1 MEAPMLIDVRARLT
15 EFELEALTETEVPFG
30 WSLTPE
36 GVASGQKFRL
46 MFLTDPEKPTS
57 DDIDVYNEFVQAQA
71 AAGHADIQEHA
82 TQFRVLGST
91 AAVDARDNTETTS
104 SDTDAPIYW
113 LNGAIVADNYA
124 DMYDETWDEEAN
136 RRTAAGD
143 LSTDTDFIWTGSED
157 DGTERS
163 ETGVS
168 VALGETSVRQGE
180 LDNSS
185 STRDPLSAL
194 TVTAATNT
202 APFYALSGIFV
213 VEPNNEATTVNPLT
227 VKSNPRVG
235 DEIYTTLPW
244 RISDPDGTTN
254 AVFQLQWLRY
264 DPATETETEI
274 EGATRQPYFV
284 THADA
289 DHQLSFTITFT
300 DDHGNPEKLVSE
312 RSERVLPADVLLRM
326 KAGHDQVDASLDST
340 TSRYA
345 QKFNTGPIAEGYHL
359 ESIGFHLSQIDNPA
373 TAGQHLE
380 VRIQEP
386 DEDGNPDNTVC
397 VLRDPS
403 SFAAPGIH
411 HFTNPPSVGRCPNLE
426 PSTDYFAVIF
436 RTTNVAADN
445 IKISLTTETDEADGS
460 LQGWSIEN
468 AGLRFTN
475 NAWEDSPSSHRTII
489 EVRGDLAREITIPID
504 SPLIPDALEGSRFR
518 LLFVTDS
525 TSATGGDILRY
536 QLNLS
541 DSLDDANDGTPA
553 TIVVRQLQA
562 QGESHIR
569 LLASTDDLDARDNT
583 FSTYTS
589 THKGV
594 PIFWYKGAIVANDYE
609 DLYDGTWQNE
619 DKPRLYDGTLVMDL
633 TKEYWT
639 GSDNDGTA
647 KTRGGVSKALGH
659 SEVET
664 GILNHATGDPLSHA
678 ADDPTES
685 KSMYA
690 LTGIYIIE
698 NHEATGLPSI
708 TGAPRVGE
716 TLTADTS
723 AITDGNG
730 TDRATF
736 TYQWSKI
743 DGNSSISIAGAT
755 SKTYTPTADV
765 AGKPI
770 ALDVTMTDNHGYLTP
785 FRSSQIDP
793 TEPIQP
799 TDLIVKNTEV
809 GTPIALNPSSNSRQ
823 AQGFTAA
830 SDAEPYSLTEVRIS
844 FAAVDDPTAAST
856 EITLTINAES
866 SGFPGEELC
875 TLSNPSRIAGSGLST
890 FEAPDSCPPLTPGN
904 TYYVVI
910 ARGADASGDIEVNL
924 TGTPGQH
931 EGSAPGWTLDFPL
944 DVFNNGTWVQAAF
957 TNNIVLDIRGE
968 ISTELPAPENWPLT
982 PTGLIGGDKFRLL
995 FITYTGHS
1003 SANTDIENYNA
1014 YVKSQAN
1021 AGNAH
1026 AAIKP
1031 YSYWF
1036 RVLGSTEDV
1045 SARDNTMTTGTGV
1058 PIYWMGGDKVADNY
1072 GDFYDG
1078 SWDSEMSSGRAGIPS
1093 SSAYA
1098 LWTGTEN
1105 NGTRASANGV
1115 YQTLGTASVRI
1126 GSLNGSGDPLS
1137 SLNTTPG
1144 TNYHYYALSGIFI
1157 APNTDA
1163 TGQPAISGT
1172 PRVNETLSV
1181 DTSGIT
1187 DPEGTA
1193 NARFSYQWVRVDGS
1207 VDNDISGATN
1217 ATYRLTNEDAE
1228 KNLKVKVS
1236 FKDDQDFEE
1245 GPFTSEPTAR
1255 IVGRNVLVSNINQR
1269 DDSGFDLTTTAPTT
1283 AQGFTTGAETDGY
1296 TLDSAV
1302 LVLSS
1307 GGDDISTIGP
1317 DITATIRN
1325 ESNGNPGTTLC
1336 TLVNP
1341 PTFITGRNT
1350 FTAPTTETT
1359 CPILSANTKYFFAIE
1374 HSAPGTITIE
1384 VAGTASSSEDAGS
1397 QPNWSILNF
1406 NHYYGSSW
1414 NTDQNTIRMQIKG
1427 RSSAP
1432 EIESDYTTWVD
1443 NRQGDVTTDYENTG
1457 TYSIAQGFRTG
1468 DTAGLYQIHEISVD
1482 FDRGQPE
1489 PKAIQVRIV
1498 ESSSLDDIDE
1508 DGVPTAYW
1516 KGGNFPK
1523 RWIGENPET
1532 YTFTLSL
1539 SQVASTNILDA
1550 NTNYFIII
1558 ESSTDDPDTAAVVR
1572 MTESHNQTSDDGWAV
1587 DNHVYVKHKSDGSG
1601 WTRKNHQ
1608 VRIRIAGEYR
1618 TGVGFT
1624 NDPRAYESCHGRL
1637 ANDSERLADLTADY
1651 TPCTIAL
1658 PLGHLDAPSDGVQFG
1673 SNIDTGD
1680 GDVAT
1685 WVYTREAMEFQI
1697 AIWPLLTGN
1706 EWVEVAYSTPTSPT
1720 IYYHGSPATA
1730 GVDYQKTTGKVKFVA
1745 GETTKTVRV
1754 YIIDDRIEDSG
1765 EYLQLSIVGNEERG
1779 GGAANYD
1786 ITRRSAFGTIYNTE
1800 ETVEMQSLNVSD
1812 LTVTEG
1818 EGATANFNVWLSGAV
1833 TAPVL
1838 AHYATQDGSAKA
1850 GEHYYGATGTL
1861 VIPHGATST
1870 TVSVPILNDEVY
1882 TGERKFKLIIS
1893 DPINAEIGDGSGVA
1907 TIKDD
1912 EPQPLIAHFT
1922 NMPSGNH
1929 GETSFTFNISLN
1941 QDVSTKHL
1949 VMQNDA
1955 MTVTNGEITRAER
1968 INGSRN
1974 FWRITVEPDSGA
1986 DVTVHLPA
1994 TEDCSDTGAICS
2006 YGSTPMPQSNSITH
2020 TFPGTQLNAKFTG
2033 LDNYHDG
2040 STAFNF
2046 NLVFSEEVDTT
2057 AAEIRDHALT
2067 ITGGTF
2073 TNVVQE
2079 DESSTRRWEVTVKP
2093 GGIENIEIFIAQ
2105 ATDCGADGHICTS
2118 EGELLSEGTREN
2130 SIGPLLISVTDASV
2144 QEADGAELT
2153 FTVSL
2158 NRIWFGPDITVQYAT
2173 QDGTATADD
2182 YTPTSGTL
2190 NFRWKKSLTV
2200 TVPVLN
2206 DSLTEETETMTLTLS
2221 NAVNAV
2227 IADAEG
2233 TGTIADREAVA
2244 ETEETTANTE
2254 PTGLPTI
2261 SGTPEVDQ
2269 KLTASVSGIGD
2280 ADGLTNPGFTY
2291 QWGAGSTDI
2300 SGATKST
2307 YFLTSN
2313 EQGQTIQV
2321 RVSFTDDAEN
2331 QETLTSIATEA
2342 VAARSGNTV
2351 WQADMLV
2358 VEYNESSIGAASAD
2372 LFANVGGNG
2381 SLEIRSLWSYIPDRD
2396 LRLAFA
2402 AGVPDADNM
2411 TLHVG
2416 NLTLEFPTG
2425 SSGNGSFKWTEVDVD
2440 WEDGETIAV
2449 SITTASTSTEADTPA
2464 PDQANTPA
2472 TGVPTISGTPQVSE
2486 TLTADTSGISDED
2499 GLTSVA
2505 YRYQWIAGGSD
2516 HGATS
2521 STRAQAS
2528 GRPSK
2533 SRSPS
2538 PTTPTTRNP

>member
-1 MEAPMLIDVRARLT
+1 MNTGTPASTPGARRYSQRPGPRTPRGRGYAKLITTGLLAAIMLAVTAGAFLYAAPSVKAAVVTLVSNTGKTTRTTEPELTSTTTRFAQLFITGTNTAGYTVDSIGIKLAGISDTSTAGTDLKMELYKSTGSGPESSALCTFTDPGSFTADSVNTFDAPTDTPCPTLAENTAYFAVLERVSVTGTSTIKANTTQVSGEDAGKAAGWSIAFQSFSYSSSSWSSSSTYVYQVEINGELLNNEPTGLVLLTGDPKAGETLTADTSGVMDEDGLGTFSYQWAYSDGVGTLTDISSATSSTYELDADDVGKQIVVKVSYEDGRGTMEGPLLSNSTIPVKPNDIIVKNTAETIRFPLSLTAANPRLAQQFTASATADSHNLEYAAFSFGTIGDTFTVSGEITVTLNGDSSGSPGDVLCTLTNPATFSSSGLHEFHAPIGPACPQLAAGGTYYFVIERANSNTSAISLEINAVQAATDVGSSDGWSVSYDYHQYTDSTSTWAQSTSGVNMIIEVKVR
-15 EFELEALTETEVPFG
+15 FYELEALTETEVPFD

-143 LSTDTDFIWTGSED
+143 PSTDTDFIWTGSDD

-163 ETGVS
+163 ETGGS

-185 STRDPLSAL
+185 STRDPLSAS
-194 TVTAATNT
+194 TVAAATNT

-213 VEPNNEATTVNPLT
+213 AEPNNEATTVNPLT
-227 VKSNPRVG
+227 VRSNPRVG
-235 DEIYTTLPW
+235 DAIYTTLPW

-274 EGATRQPYFV
+274 EGATSQPYFV

-289 DHQLSFTITFT
+289 DHQLGFTITFT

-326 KAGHDQVDASLDST
+326 KPGHDQVDASLDST

-345 QKFNTGPIAEGYHL
+345 QKFNTGHIAEGYHL

-380 VRIQEP
+380 VNIQEP

-426 PSTDYFAVIF
+426 PSTDYFAVML

-489 EVRGDLAREITIPID
+489 EVRGDQAREITIPID

-541 DSLDDANDGTPA
+541 DSLADANDGTQD

-562 QGESHIR
+562 QGKSHMR

-609 DLYDGTWQNE
+609 DLYDGAWQNE

-664 GILNHATGDPLSHA
+664 GILNHATGAPLSHA

-698 NHEATGLPSI
+698 NLETTGLPVI
-708 TGAPRVGE
+708 TGAPRVGD
-716 TLTADTS
+716 TLTADTR

-736 TYQWSKI
+736 TYQWWKVNGTFSTP
-743 DGNSSISIAGAT
+743 IAGANK
-755 SKTYTPTADV
+755 KTYTPTADL

-770 ALDVTMTDNHGYLTP
+770 ALDVTMKDNHGYKTR
-785 FRSSQIDP
+785 FQNFQIDP

-809 GTPIALNPSSNSRQ
+809 GTPTALNASSNSRQ

-856 EITLTINAES
+856 EITLTINAQS

-875 TLSNPSRIAGSGLST
+875 TLSNPSGIAGSGLST

-924 TGTPGQH
+924 TGAPGQH

-944 DVFNNGTWVQAAF
+944 DLFNNGTWVQAVF

-1014 YVKSQAN
+1014 YVQSQAN

-1045 SARDNTMTTGTGV
+1045 SARDNTMTTGAGA

-1137 SLNTTPG
+1137 SLNTIPG

-1193 NARFSYQWVRVDGS
+1193 NADFTYQWIRVDGS

-1217 ATYRLTNEDAE
+1217 ATYRLTNEDAD
-1228 KNLKVKVS
+1228 KQIKVKVS
-1236 FKDDQDFEE
+1236 FIDDRDFAE
-1245 GPFTSEPTAR
+1245 GPLTSEPTSNIA
-1255 IVGRNVLVSNINQR
+1255 GRNVLVRNTSQTAQNAPSNLTATSPKNGQ
-1269 DDSGFDLTTTAPTT
+1269 GLTTGSDP
-1283 AQGFTTGAETDGY
+1283 DGY
-1296 TLDSAV
+1296 
-1302 LVLSS
+1302 
-1307 GGDDISTIGP
+1307 
-1317 DITATIRN
+1317 
-1325 ESNGNPGTTLC
+1325 
-1336 TLVNP
+1336 
-1341 PTFITGRNT
+1341 
-1350 FTAPTTETT
+1350 
-1359 CPILSANTKYFFAIE
+1359 
-1374 HSAPGTITIE
+1374 
-1384 VAGTASSSEDAGS
+1384 
-1397 QPNWSILNF
+1397 
-1406 NHYYGSSW
+1406 
-1414 NTDQNTIRMQIKG
+1414 
-1427 RSSAP
+1427 
-1432 EIESDYTTWVD
+1432 
-1443 NRQGDVTTDYENTG
+1443 
-1457 TYSIAQGFRTG
+1457 
-1468 DTAGLYQIHEISVD
+1468 
-1482 FDRGQPE
+1482 
-1489 PKAIQVRIV
+1489 
-1498 ESSSLDDIDE
+1498 SL
-1508 DGVPTAYW
+1508 
-1516 KGGNFPK
+1516 
-1523 RWIGENPET
+1523 
-1532 YTFTLSL
+1532 
-1539 SQVASTNILDA
+1539 
-1550 NTNYFIII
+1550 
-1558 ESSTDDPDTAAVVR
+1558 
-1572 MTESHNQTSDDGWAV
+1572 
-1587 DNHVYVKHKSDGSG
+1587 
-1601 WTRKNHQ
+1601 
-1608 VRIRIAGEYR
+1608 
-1618 TGVGFT
+1618 
-1624 NDPRAYESCHGRL
+1624 
-1637 ANDSERLADLTADY
+1637 
-1651 TPCTIAL
+1651 
-1658 PLGHLDAPSDGVQFG
+1658 
-1673 SNIDTGD
+1673 
-1680 GDVAT
+1680 
-1685 WVYTREAMEFQI
+1685 
-1697 AIWPLLTGN
+1697 
-1706 EWVEVAYSTPTSPT
+1706 
-1720 IYYHGSPATA
+1720 
-1730 GVDYQKTTGKVKFVA
+1730 
-1745 GETTKTVRV
+1745 
-1754 YIIDDRIEDSG
+1754 
-1765 EYLQLSIVGNEERG
+1765 
-1779 GGAANYD
+1779 
-1786 ITRRSAFGTIYNTE
+1786 
-1800 ETVEMQSLNVSD
+1800 
-1812 LTVTEG
+1812 
-1818 EGATANFNVWLSGAV
+1818 
-1833 TAPVL
+1833 
-1838 AHYATQDGSAKA
+1838 
-1850 GEHYYGATGTL
+1850 
-1861 VIPHGATST
+1861 
-1870 TVSVPILNDEVY
+1870 
-1882 TGERKFKLIIS
+1882 
-1893 DPINAEIGDGSGVA
+1893 
-1907 TIKDD
+1907 
-1912 EPQPLIAHFT
+1912 
-1922 NMPSGNH
+1922 
-1929 GETSFTFNISLN
+1929 
-1941 QDVSTKHL
+1941 
-1949 VMQNDA
+1949 
-1955 MTVTNGEITRAER
+1955 
-1968 INGSRN
+1968 
-1974 FWRITVEPDSGA
+1974 
-1986 DVTVHLPA
+1986 
-1994 TEDCSDTGAICS
+1994 
-2006 YGSTPMPQSNSITH
+2006 
-2020 TFPGTQLNAKFTG
+2020 
-2033 LDNYHDG
+2033 
-2040 STAFNF
+2040 
-2046 NLVFSEEVDTT
+2046 
-2057 AAEIRDHALT
+2057 
-2067 ITGGTF
+2067 
-2073 TNVVQE
+2073 
-2079 DESSTRRWEVTVKP
+2079 
-2093 GGIENIEIFIAQ
+2093 
-2105 ATDCGADGHICTS
+2105 
-2118 EGELLSEGTREN
+2118 
-2130 SIGPLLISVTDASV
+2130 
-2144 QEADGAELT
+2144 
-2153 FTVSL
+2153 
-2158 NRIWFGPDITVQYAT
+2158 
-2173 QDGTATADD
+2173 
-2182 YTPTSGTL
+2182 
-2190 NFRWKKSLTV
+2190 
-2200 TVPVLN
+2200 
-2206 DSLTEETETMTLTLS
+2206 
-2221 NAVNAV
+2221 
-2227 IADAEG
+2227 
-2233 TGTIADREAVA
+2233 
-2244 ETEETTANTE
+2244 
-2254 PTGLPTI
+2254 
-2261 SGTPEVDQ
+2261 
-2269 KLTASVSGIGD
+2269 
-2280 ADGLTNPGFTY
+2280 
-2291 QWGAGSTDI
+2291 
-2300 SGATKST
+2300 
-2307 YFLTSN
+2307 
-2313 EQGQTIQV
+2313 
-2321 RVSFTDDAEN
+2321 
-2331 QETLTSIATEA
+2331 
-2342 VAARSGNTV
+2342 
-2351 WQADMLV
+2351 
-2358 VEYNESSIGAASAD
+2358 
-2372 LFANVGGNG
+2372 
-2381 SLEIRSLWSYIPDRD
+2381 
-2396 LRLAFA
+2396 
-2402 AGVPDADNM
+2402 
-2411 TLHVG
+2411 
-2416 NLTLEFPTG
+2416 
-2425 SSGNGSFKWTEVDVD
+2425 
-2440 WEDGETIAV
+2440 
-2449 SITTASTSTEADTPA
+2449 
-2464 PDQANTPA
+2464 
-2472 TGVPTISGTPQVSE
+2472 
-2486 TLTADTSGISDED
+2486 
-2499 GLTSVA
+2499 
-2505 YRYQWIAGGSD
+2505 
-2516 HGATS
+2516 
-2521 STRAQAS
+2521 
-2528 GRPSK
+2528 
-2533 SRSPS
+2533 
-2538 PTTPTTRNP
+2538 

>member
-1 MEAPMLIDVRARLT
+1 MKTGNTQIPSSRQPAKSPRASQRAHRWLAGGILAVLALAVIAGALLHAPTPAEAQTNNAATGVPFVRDAANPADTLLTVRSGMTLTVDTTGIMDDDGITMVNWMYQWAHFDGTNTTDITGATANTYLLEDKDIDNAMVVKVRFTDDLSNPEGPLQSGPSRFVGPENLIVSNTGKDTAFNTSISLTATTPKLAQGFVAASAADNFTLDFIELTFGNIGDTATIGDGITVTLNEDSSGSPGGELCTLENPATFSTSGAHKFYAPTARISTLCPLLEASSTYHVVIEKNSSYTGGVSITHYLFKGTNRESAHDWSIPNEAQHYTSSSWADNATEFPMLIDVRARP

-46 MFLTDPEKPTS
+46 LFLTTPEKPTS

-71 AAGHADIQEHA
+71 AAGHSDIQEHA

-185 STRDPLSAL
+185 STQDPLSAL

-213 VEPNNEATTVNPLT
+213 AEPNNEATTVNPLT

-244 RISDPDGTTN
+244 RISDLDGTTN

-326 KAGHDQVDASLDST
+326 KPGHDQVDASLDST

-426 PSTDYFAVIF
+426 RSTDYFAVML

-460 LQGWSIEN
+460 FQGWSIEN

-475 NAWEDSPSSHRTII
+475 NAWEDFPSSHRTII

-525 TSATGGDILRY
+525 TSATGGDILPY
-536 QLNLS
+536 QLNLN
-541 DSLDDANDGTPA
+541 DSLSDANDGTPA

-562 QGESHIR
+562 QGTSHIR

-619 DKPRLYDGTLVMDL
+619 DKPRLHDGTLVMDL

-743 DGNSSISIAGAT
+743 DGNSTISIAGAT

-770 ALDVTMTDNHGYLTP
+770 ALDVTMADNHGYFSQFL
-785 FRSSQIDP
+785 SSQIDP

-809 GTPIALNPSSNSRQ
+809 GTPTALNPSSNSRQ

-830 SDAEPYSLTEVRIS
+830 SDADPYSLTEVRIS

-856 EITLTINAES
+856 EITLTINAQS

-875 TLSNPSRIAGSGLST
+875 TLSNPSGIAGSGLST

-910 ARGADASGDIEVNL
+910 ARGADDSGDIEVNL

-944 DVFNNGTWVQAAF
+944 DVFNNGTWVQSVF

-968 ISTELPAPENWPLT
+968 ISTELPAPANWPLT

-1014 YVKSQAN
+1014 YVQSQAN

-1058 PIYWMGGDKVADNY
+1058 PIYWMNGDKVADNY
-1072 GDFYDG
+1072 PDFYDG
-1078 SWDSEMSSGRAGIPS
+1078 SWDSEMSSGRSGMPS

-1157 APNTDA
+1157 APNNAA

-1193 NARFSYQWVRVDGS
+1193 NAD
-1207 VDNDISGATN
+1207 
-1217 ATYRLTNEDAE
+1217 
-1228 KNLKVKVS
+1228 
-1236 FKDDQDFEE
+1236 
-1245 GPFTSEPTAR
+1245 
-1255 IVGRNVLVSNINQR
+1255 
-1269 DDSGFDLTTTAPTT
+1269 
-1283 AQGFTTGAETDGY
+1283 
-1296 TLDSAV
+1296 
-1302 LVLSS
+1302 
-1307 GGDDISTIGP
+1307 
-1317 DITATIRN
+1317 
-1325 ESNGNPGTTLC
+1325 
-1336 TLVNP
+1336 
-1341 PTFITGRNT
+1341 
-1350 FTAPTTETT
+1350 
-1359 CPILSANTKYFFAIE
+1359 
-1374 HSAPGTITIE
+1374 
-1384 VAGTASSSEDAGS
+1384 
-1397 QPNWSILNF
+1397 
-1406 NHYYGSSW
+1406 
-1414 NTDQNTIRMQIKG
+1414 
-1427 RSSAP
+1427 
-1432 EIESDYTTWVD
+1432 
-1443 NRQGDVTTDYENTG
+1443 
-1457 TYSIAQGFRTG
+1457 
-1468 DTAGLYQIHEISVD
+1468 
-1482 FDRGQPE
+1482 
-1489 PKAIQVRIV
+1489 
-1498 ESSSLDDIDE
+1498 
-1508 DGVPTAYW
+1508 
-1516 KGGNFPK
+1516 
-1523 RWIGENPET
+1523 
-1532 YTFTLSL
+1532 
-1539 SQVASTNILDA
+1539 
-1550 NTNYFIII
+1550 
-1558 ESSTDDPDTAAVVR
+1558 
-1572 MTESHNQTSDDGWAV
+1572 
-1587 DNHVYVKHKSDGSG
+1587 
-1601 WTRKNHQ
+1601 
-1608 VRIRIAGEYR
+1608 
-1618 TGVGFT
+1618 
-1624 NDPRAYESCHGRL
+1624 
-1637 ANDSERLADLTADY
+1637 
-1651 TPCTIAL
+1651 
-1658 PLGHLDAPSDGVQFG
+1658 
-1673 SNIDTGD
+1673 
-1680 GDVAT
+1680 
-1685 WVYTREAMEFQI
+1685 
-1697 AIWPLLTGN
+1697 
-1706 EWVEVAYSTPTSPT
+1706 
-1720 IYYHGSPATA
+1720 
-1730 GVDYQKTTGKVKFVA
+1730 
-1745 GETTKTVRV
+1745 
-1754 YIIDDRIEDSG
+1754 
-1765 EYLQLSIVGNEERG
+1765 
-1779 GGAANYD
+1779 
-1786 ITRRSAFGTIYNTE
+1786 
-1800 ETVEMQSLNVSD
+1800 
-1812 LTVTEG
+1812 
-1818 EGATANFNVWLSGAV
+1818 
-1833 TAPVL
+1833 
-1838 AHYATQDGSAKA
+1838 
-1850 GEHYYGATGTL
+1850 
-1861 VIPHGATST
+1861 
-1870 TVSVPILNDEVY
+1870 
-1882 TGERKFKLIIS
+1882 
-1893 DPINAEIGDGSGVA
+1893 
-1907 TIKDD
+1907 
-1912 EPQPLIAHFT
+1912 
-1922 NMPSGNH
+1922 
-1929 GETSFTFNISLN
+1929 
-1941 QDVSTKHL
+1941 
-1949 VMQNDA
+1949 
-1955 MTVTNGEITRAER
+1955 
-1968 INGSRN
+1968 
-1974 FWRITVEPDSGA
+1974 
-1986 DVTVHLPA
+1986 
-1994 TEDCSDTGAICS
+1994 
-2006 YGSTPMPQSNSITH
+2006 
-2020 TFPGTQLNAKFTG
+2020 
-2033 LDNYHDG
+2033 
-2040 STAFNF
+2040 
-2046 NLVFSEEVDTT
+2046 
-2057 AAEIRDHALT
+2057 
-2067 ITGGTF
+2067 
-2073 TNVVQE
+2073 
-2079 DESSTRRWEVTVKP
+2079 
-2093 GGIENIEIFIAQ
+2093 
-2105 ATDCGADGHICTS
+2105 
-2118 EGELLSEGTREN
+2118 
-2130 SIGPLLISVTDASV
+2130 
-2144 QEADGAELT
+2144 
-2153 FTVSL
+2153 
-2158 NRIWFGPDITVQYAT
+2158 
-2173 QDGTATADD
+2173 
-2182 YTPTSGTL
+2182 
-2190 NFRWKKSLTV
+2190 
-2200 TVPVLN
+2200 
-2206 DSLTEETETMTLTLS
+2206 
-2221 NAVNAV
+2221 
-2227 IADAEG
+2227 
-2233 TGTIADREAVA
+2233 
-2244 ETEETTANTE
+2244 
-2254 PTGLPTI
+2254 
-2261 SGTPEVDQ
+2261 
-2269 KLTASVSGIGD
+2269 
-2280 ADGLTNPGFTY
+2280 FTY
-2291 QWGAGSTDI
+2291 QWIRVDGDSETEID
-2300 SGATKST
+2300 GATRST
-2307 YFLTSN
+2307 YSPTDQDVDKQLK
-2313 EQGQTIQV
+2313 V
-2321 RVSFTDDAEN
+2321 RVSFTDD
-2331 QETLTSIATEA
+2331 QGFTE
-2342 VAARSGNTV
+2342 GP
-2351 WQADMLV
+2351 L
-2358 VEYNESSIGAASAD
+2358 
-2372 LFANVGGNG
+2372 
-2381 SLEIRSLWSYIPDRD
+2381 
-2396 LRLAFA
+2396 
-2402 AGVPDADNM
+2402 
-2411 TLHVG
+2411 
-2416 NLTLEFPTG
+2416 
-2425 SSGNGSFKWTEVDVD
+2425 
-2440 WEDGETIAV
+2440 
-2449 SITTASTSTEADTPA
+2449 
-2464 PDQANTPA
+2464 
-2472 TGVPTISGTPQVSE
+2472 VSE
-2486 TLTADTSGISDED
+2486 TTFPIAGRDLLVRNIGQTVNANLNYSLSSFTSRLAQSFTTGADENGYTLESVGIRFRSIADTSSADRSE
-2499 GLTSVA
+2499 LTATLNADSSGA
-2505 YRYQWIAGGSD
+2505 PGSAICTLTD
-2516 HGATS
+2516 PSSFTS
-2521 STRAQAS
+2521 SGVHTFAAPNTCPTLTANTTYVMVLERTNNNSNAISLSGTNQAWPRTQVAKKT
-2528 GRPSK
+2528 GP
-2533 SRSPS
+2533 
-2538 PTTPTTRNP
+2538 